1 MGHQLVGFFG
11 CGIQRYR
18 VVYLIICGIRN
29 FFVGSIYG
37 RGGGIYQMLHTGFA
51 VVIRMTAGFQDIV
64 ETDHVGL
71 DIGVRVCDGIA
82 DASLSTKVYYNCRL
96 VLCENLIDHCFVSKV
111 AFVKLVS
118 GFWMLC
124 CAFLNF
130 RKSPLFDG
138 NIVIV
143 VHVVQSHNV
152 DRGLGSQKLQYQVAA
167 DEAGGS
173 CYKNGLI
180 F

>member
-1 MGHQLVGFFG
+1 
-11 CGIQRYR
+11 
-18 VVYLIICGIRN
+18 
-29 FFVGSIYG
+29 
-37 RGGGIYQMLHTGFA
+37 MLHTGFA

-118 GFWMLC
+118 RLRMFC

-130 RKSPLFDG
+130 RKSPLLMET
-138 NIVIV
+138 
-143 VHVVQSHNV
+143 S
-152 DRGLGSQKLQYQVAA
+152 
-167 DEAGGS
+167 
-173 CYKNGLI
+173 
-180 F
+180 